1 MVNKGVITIPTA
13 DLSPFLK
20 ELEESAYS
28 YDADDEDDQKKKKKK
43 DAIEIIGKACSEFG
57 FFQVVNHGV
66 PLHLMQKALLLSNQ
80 FFGYPLD
87 RKLQASPLT
96 GAPLPAGYGRQPDR
110 SPDKNEFFM
119 MFPPHSTFNVFPS
132 DPQGFRFFFSLLLS
146 LCYIISIIICFHSN
160 SSIYILSIFN
170 NHSISFLFG
179 FDVYVRVYFHL

>member
-1 MVNKGVITIPTA
+1 MVNKEEITIPTA

-20 ELEESAYS
+20 ELDQGSYS
-28 YDADDEDDQKKKKKK
+28 YDDVDDDQKKKKAA
-43 DAIEIIGKACSEFG
+43 AIEIIGKACSEFG

-87 RKLQASPLT
+87 RKLQASPLP
-96 GAPLPAGYGRQPDR
+96 GAPMPAGYGRQPDH

-132 DPQGFRFFFSLLLS
+132 HPQGFRF
-146 LCYIISIIICFHSN
+146 
-160 SSIYILSIFN
+160 
-170 NHSISFLFG
+170 
-179 FDVYVRVYFHL
+179 